1 LIFRRKKY
9 HFNHI
14 TLSYEEIIP
23 DRKKR
28 LRDTIIYIA
37 ASVVFTLVSGFL
49 LNHVFV
55 SPKSLVLESKVLSLN
70 TEMQSLLDRGQQFST
85 LLHNVYFP
93 KDKNFRTILQI
104 DTLPLMI
111 QEAGTGGSAAYNA
124 LALNDDISTDLNNL
138 ITKLNLQLQIQTGSN
153 DLLYTKARQY
163 AAEMSHMPAIQPIS
177 QKDLIMI
184 SSNFGLRSDPFHA
197 QLEVHSGLDFV
208 ASIGKDVYAT
218 GDGIVTLTGFSRT
231 GYGNEVVLDHGFGFG
246 SRYAHLS
253 KILVTVGQKVRRGQ
267 LIGKVGASGRST
279 GPHLHYEVLYENRP
293 VNPAFYFD
301 SSLTYQEYRQIL
313 QMASNR
319 TN

>member
-9 HFNHI
+9 HFNPI
-14 TLSYEEIIP
+14 TLRYEEIMP

-28 LRDTIIYIA
+28 LRDITIYLSGI
-37 ASVVFTLVSGFL
+37 VVFSILSGFILNQVFGSPESL
-49 LNHVFV
+49 LLENQV
-55 SPKSLVLESKVLSLN
+55 VLLK
-70 TEMQSLLDRGQQFST
+70 TEMHLLLDRGQQFSS

-104 DTLPLMI
+104 DTLPVIL

-124 LALNDDISTDLNNL
+124 LALNDNIGTDLNNL
-138 ITKLNLQLQIQTGSN
+138 ITKLNLQLQIQTGSTE
-153 DLLYTKARQY
+153 LLYNKARQY
-163 AAEMSHMPAIQPIS
+163 AEAMSHKPAIQPIS
-177 QKDLIMI
+177 QKDLVMI
-184 SSNFGLRSDPFHA
+184 SSNFGIRSDPFHA

-208 ASIGKDVYAT
+208 AASGKDVFAT
-218 GDGIVTLTGFSRT
+218 GDGNVTLTGFSRT
-231 GYGNEVVLDHGFGFG
+231 GYGNEVFLDHGFGFG

-253 KILVTVGQKVRRGQ
+253 KILVTEGQKVKRGQ
-267 LIGKVGASGRST
+267 LIGKVGASGRAT
-279 GPHLHYEVLYENRP
+279 GPHLHYEVLYENKP

-301 SSLTYQEYRQIL
+301 TSLTYSEYQQIL